1 MFYIVLFFAAL
12 LALLSWARKSPGPLP
27 RDNITAKYTP
37 HEARKKPP
45 KNRYSKN
52 NITTQVN
59 RKKPAFI
66 GCFVPRCFRDR
77 RAVATGATDPIRF
90 SRVKWESN
98 VNRGWPEREG
108 RKEINQNKSRART
121 RMCKICAYVCA

>member
-1 MFYIVLFFAAL
+1 MLYIILYFAAL
-12 LALLSWARKSPGPLP
+12 LALLSWTRKSPGPLP

-45 KNRYSKN
+45 KKQYSKN
-52 NITTQVN
+52 NITTQKN

-66 GCFVPRCFRDR
+66 GCFVLRCFRDR
-77 RAVATGATDPIRF
+77 RTAAAGATDPARF

-98 VNRGWPEREG
+98 ANPGWPG
-108 RKEINQNKSRART
+108 RVDKKDINQNKSRART
-121 RMCKICAYVCA
+121 RMRKICAYVCA

>member
-1 MFYIVLFFAAL
+1 MLYIILYFAAL
-12 LALLSWARKSPGPLP
+12 LALLSRTRKSPGPLP

-37 HEARKKPP
+37 FKRRKTPYKR
-45 KNRYSKN
+45 RYSKN

-66 GCFVPRCFRDR
+66 GRFVLRRFRGR
-77 RAVATGATDPIRF
+77 RAVAAGTPGPIRF

-98 VNRGWPEREG
+98 VNRGWPEREE

-121 RMCKICAYVCA
+121 RMRKICA